1 MTLDRDVTP
10 CPAVQLLARRL
21 AERTRQVE
29 ELTRRAED
37 AENETAIVRKKHHS
51 SVRVSTRDTTER
63 RVTQLLLSTGQCES
77 VIVDPGLGSQK
88 LG

>member
-1 MTLDRDVTP
+1 M
-10 CPAVQLLARRL
+10 QLLARRL

-63 RVTQLLLSTGQCES
+63 RVTQLLLCAGQFGNG
-77 VIVDPGLGSQK
+77 IVDFGLGSQK
-88 LG
+88 SG